1 LSEEVVT
8 PPIGV
13 RDEAK
18 QVIDETHDFDLL
30 NRWAQL
36 PDGELA
42 RLATK
47 DAIIVLR
54 RVVDL
59 LADKTQNR
67 TEVSED
73 SFVETVR
80 AMRELYRRGSRVL
93 GEAIIEAAAYVKQGD
108 FAQAKAIYER
118 FIALCPSA
126 FYTKIAKYHLQRIR
140 N

>member
-1 LSEEVVT
+1 MP

-13 RDEAK
+13 RDDAK
-18 QVIDETHDFDLL
+18 QMIDETHDFDLL

-42 RLATK
+42 GLATK
-47 DAIIVLR
+47 DAIIALR
-54 RVVDL
+54 RVVGL

-67 TEVSED
+67 TEISED

-80 AMRELYRRGSRVL
+80 KMRELYRRGSRGL
-93 GEAIIEAAAYVKQGD
+93 GEAIIEAATYEKQGD
-108 FAQAKAIYER
+108 FAQAKAVYER

-126 FYTKIAKYHLQRIR
+126 FYTKIAEYQLRSIR
-140 N
+140 D